1 MSITANVTSSPIAA
15 SVSGSTI
22 AAAVSS
28 SIVSVTTSGGIGP
41 QGPSGSTGETGGA
54 STLAELTD
62 VQITSAAE
70 GDVLRY
76 NGSKWAD
83 HAEINLTDGG
93 SY

>member
-1 MSITANVTSSPIAA
+1 MSITA
-15 SVSGSTI
+15 SVSGNPITASVTDDG
-22 AAAVSS
+22 ASVAVSPVAIS
-28 SIVSVTTSGGIGP
+28 ATVIAGIGP
-41 QGPSGSTGETGGA
+41 QGPSSDQGSVGS
-54 STLAELTD
+54 STLAGLTD

>member
-28 SIVSVTTSGGIGP
+28 STVSVTTSGGIGP
-41 QGPSGSTGETGGA
+41 QGPAGSTGDTGGA

-62 VQITSAAE
+62 VQITAAAE

>member
-1 MSITANVTSSPIAA
+1 MSITA
-15 SVSGSTI
+15 SVSGTPI
-22 AAAVSS
+22 TA
-28 SIVSVTTSGGIGP
+28 SVTESGASVAVAPVSISANVLAGIGP
-41 QGPSGSTGETGGA
+41 QGPAGVGGEVGS
-54 STLAELTD
+54 STLAGLSD

-83 HAEINLTDGG
+83 HAETNLTDGG